1 LRFWGQSVSDQVP
14 IRQLRLR
21 GPDQDAPSQKSESP
35 RDFKAAKSHTLRA
48 YVRNCRGATAL
59 EFALIATPLMALIFV
74 CLQMALY
81 VMVCVSLDN
90 ATQRAAREIR
100 MGITTAANST
110 STTFRQKVCD
120 NLGWLGTDCM
130 ANLKLDVDSYDNFS
144 MVTLVD
150 PITNGNFTSD
160 LNYDIGGASRI
171 QLVRTYLTWE
181 MVIPFISNP
190 LATMS
195 DGKAVISSKVVFRNE
210 PF

>member
-14 IRQLRLR
+14 IRQLR
-21 GPDQDAPSQKSESP
+21 GPDQGAPRQKSDAPRE
-35 RDFKAAKSHTLRA
+35 FKAAQSHTLRA

-74 CLQMALY
+74 CLQMAMY
-81 VMVCVSLDN
+81 VLVCVSLDN

-100 MGITTAANST
+100 MGITTASNST

-120 NLGWLGTDCM
+120 NLGWLGADCM
-130 ANLKLDVDSYDNFS
+130 DNLKLDVDSFDNFS
-144 MVTLVD
+144 TVTLVD
-150 PITNGNFTSD
+150 PIANGDFTTD

-181 MVIPFISNP
+181 MFTPFITNS